1 MGVNRV
7 EVGDQTLLN
16 LTADTVKPETLLEGV
31 TAHNAAGELITGT
44 ANLKGAA
51 QLSVQVAHPNNYL
64 IYDDVGKP
72 SVMVRIP
79 KLYLDDLIED
89 APHTIHPAFIVNG
102 EEVNAI
108 YISKYQNVVNNG
120 RAYSLP
126 MQDPAAS
133 LNFDQ
138 AWQYCKQKGPGWH
151 LMTNAEWA
159 AVALWCKKNG
169 FMPHGNNNYGKD
181 TAEGSLPQK
190 ALATTRDSSN
200 RICRTAT
207 GSGPASWYHDNTAA
221 GIADLNGNVWEW
233 CGGMRLVN
241 GEIQIIPNNDAAD
254 WNNPLTSA
262 STLWRAIM
270 PDGSLVAPG
279 TAGTLKWGTAWSNTK
294 FASIVTTPAATGA
307 GITLLESL
315 GLKPH
320 ADATSADYGDDAV
333 WATLTDERL
342 PSRGG
347 SWDYAASAGVFALSL
362 NNARSYVPQS
372 IGFRAAYYE

>member
-1 MGVNRV
+1 MPNY
-7 EVGDQTLLN
+7 D
-16 LTADTVKPETLLEGV
+16 LTDLALQI
-31 TAHNAAGELITGT
+31 AA
-44 ANLKGAA
+44 
-51 QLSVQVAHPNNYL
+51 PNNVL
-64 IYDDVGKP
+64 MYDDLGDP
-72 SVMVRIP
+72 SVMVRVP
-79 KLYLDDLIED
+79 KFKIGDVIDGGGD
-89 APHTIHPAFIVNG
+89 GTHPAFIVNG
-102 EEVNAI
+102 KELDCI

-169 FMPHGNNNYGKD
+169 FLPHGNNNYGKD

-207 GSGPASWYHDNTAA
+207 GSGPVSWYHDNTAA

-254 WNNPLTSA
+254 WNNPLTPA

-315 GLKPH
+315 GLMPH
-320 ADATSADYGDDAV
+320 AGATSADYGDDAV

-342 PSRGG
+342 PIRGG
-347 SWDYAASAGVFALSL
+347 YWYNAASAGVFALAHDNL
-362 NNARSYVPQS
+362 RSNVS
-372 IGFRAAYYE
+372 AHFGFRAAFCSL

>member
-1 MGVNRV
+1 MI
-7 EVGDQTLLN
+7 D
-16 LTADTVKPETLLEGV
+16 LTEDTVTPETLLEGA

-44 ANLKGAA
+44 ADLRGTA
-51 QLSVQVAHPNNYL
+51 QLAVQVAHPNNYL
-64 IYDDVGKP
+64 IYDDVGMP

-79 KLYLDDLIED
+79 KLYLDDLIEG
-89 APHTIHPAFIVNG
+89 APHTIHPAFVVNG

-133 LNFDQ
+133 LNLDQ
-138 AWQYCKQKGPGWH
+138 AWQYCKQKGHGWH

-181 TAEGSLPQK
+181 TAEGALPQK
-190 ALATTRDSSN
+190 ALGTYRGADGT
-200 RICRTAT
+200 IYRTAT

-254 WNNPLTSA
+254 WNNPLTPT

-279 TAGTLKWGTAWSNTK
+279 TAGTLKWGINWSNTK

-315 GLKPH
+315 GLKPYT
-320 ADATSADYGDDAV
+320 DATSADYGDDAV
-333 WATLTDERL
+333 WANISGERL
-342 PSRGG
+342 PLRGG
-347 SWDYAASAGVFALSL
+347 SWDNAASAGVFALYL
-362 NNARSYVPQS
+362 NDARSGVS
-372 IGFRAAYYE
+372 AHFGFRASYYE